1 MTREGSSNVPN
12 VSNHCSTF
20 KNHTLV
26 FTCIGTPELPKSRLV
41 YYYLEFQ
48 IFFDDSK
55 KIPKIFIEP
64 LILCY
69 DMHPGIFLVALLN
82 KKNVLF

>member
-1 MTREGSSNVPN
+1 MFQMFQIIVLLLKTTHLYLLVLVP
-12 VSNHCSTF
+12 S
-20 KNHTLV
+20 
-26 FTCIGTPELPKSRLV
+26 KSRLV

-64 LILCY
+64 LIKCY

-82 KKNVLF
+82 KKMFYFN